1 MTQSCVPPSEPLA
14 ALLQIEK
21 LSRPQVVKQL
31 WDYIKGNELQNPSN
45 KREIVCD
52 TGFRAIFGVDKIDM
66 FKMNKVL
73 GQ

>member
-1 MTQSCVPPSEPLA
+1 M
-14 ALLQIEK
+14 
-21 LSRPQVVKQL
+21 VKQL
-31 WDYIKGNELQNPSN
+31 WDYIKENGLQNPSN